1 MEKSFTRFAQLT
13 DRIYFI
19 YSAIIVGFLL
29 FEIVAKQL
37 TGNCCGEYFSRHGIE
52 LVLRWVFY
60 IVIAFGPLL
69 LVFYFLF
76 QLAQWI
82 RYRRWK
88 RIAMTILL
96 FSIIIGMWFFD
107 VSGPLVALL
116 SLIQLFTGH
125 APRLL

>member
-1 MEKSFTRFAQLT
+1 MNKPLTRSAFLT

-19 YSAIIVGFLL
+19 YSAVVAGFLL
-29 FEIVAKQL
+29 FEIIAKHL
-37 TGNCCGEYFSRHGIE
+37 TGSCCGEYFARHGVE
-52 LVLRWVFY
+52 LVLRWTFY

-69 LVFYFLF
+69 LIFYFLF
-76 QLAQWI
+76 QLVQWV
-82 RYRRWK
+82 RYRRSG
-88 RIAMTILL
+88 RLVIGI
-96 FSIIIGMWFFD
+96 FSFLIIMGMWFFD